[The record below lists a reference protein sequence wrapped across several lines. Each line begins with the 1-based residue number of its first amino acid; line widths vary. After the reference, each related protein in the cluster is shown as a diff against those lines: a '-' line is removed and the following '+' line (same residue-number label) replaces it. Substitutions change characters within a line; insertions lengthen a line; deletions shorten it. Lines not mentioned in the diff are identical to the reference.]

1 MQEEKKRKGKQ
12 SFLFEQPIKVV
23 ASACVGASME
33 KEGPLGSYLDDYDES
48 AKFKGQNWEESESR
62 MLKQTIETALGKAE
76 KRAADVEFLFC
87 GDLLRQMTASSF
99 GVKTLNIPVFGVYGA
114 CSTMGESLLL
124 ASVLMEAGLARCTV
138 AATSSH
144 YATAE
149 KEFRFPL
156 SYGSQRPPCTTWTV
170 TGSGAVV
177 LEHDGQKGRGVYVVA
192 ASPGKIVDYGITDKF
207 NMGAC
212 MAPAAASTISTHL
225 NDLNVLP
232 EHYDKIIA
240 GDLGAVGTDIL
251 IDLLKAK
258 GYDITR
264 QHMDCGLT
272 IYDLKSQDV
281 HSGGSGCG
289 CAAVT
294 LAGYILQCMKEG
306 KWKRI
311 LFVPTGALLSSVS
324 ANEGDTV
331 PGIAHAVALEWKEA
345 GE

>member
-1 MQEEKKRKGKQ
+1 MQGEKKRKGKQ
-12 SFLFEQPIKVV
+12 SFLLEQPIRV
-23 ASACVGASME
+23 AAGACIGGSME
-33 KEGPLGSYLDDYDES
+33 QQGPLGCYLDDYDES
-48 AKFKGQNWEESESR
+48 ARFDSDNWEESESK
-62 MLKQTIETALGKAE
+62 MLRQTIETALKKAGKKTSEA
-76 KRAADVEFLFC
+76 EFLFC

-124 ASVLMEAGLARCTV
+124 ASVLMEAGLAHCTV

-156 SYGSQRPPCTTWTV
+156 SYGNQRPPCTTWTV
-170 TGSGAVV
+170 TGSGAIV
-177 LEHDGQKGRGVYVVA
+177 LEISEELRHGVYITA
-192 ASPGKIVDYGITDKF
+192 ATPGKIVDYGITDKF

-212 MAPAAASTISTHL
+212 MAPAAASTISVHL
-225 NDLNVLP
+225 NDLGILP
-232 EHYDKIIA
+232 EHYDRIIT
-240 GDLGAVGTDIL
+240 GDLGAVGKEIL

-258 GYDITR
+258 GYDIEK

-272 IYDLKSQDV
+272 IYDRNSQDV

-289 CAAVT
+289 CAAVA
-294 LAGYILQCMKEG
+294 LAGYILQQMKEG

-331 PGIAHAVALEWKEA
+331 PGIAHAVALEWR
-345 GE
+345 G

>member
-1 MQEEKKRKGKQ
+1 MQ
-12 SFLFEQPIKVV
+12 SFRFSQPIRIR
-23 ASACVGASME
+23 ASACTGGAME
-33 KEGPLGSYLDDYDES
+33 QEGPLGNYLDAYDETG
-48 AKFKGQNWEESESR
+48 KFEGENWEESESR
-62 MLKQTIETALGKAE
+62 MLKQTIECAIQKAGKQTTE
-76 KRAADVEFLFC
+76 VDYLFC

-99 GVKTLNIPVFGVYGA
+99 SVKSLGIPVFGVYGA
-114 CSTMGESLLL
+114 CSTMGESLVL
-124 ASVLMEAGLARCTV
+124 ASVIMEAELANCVV

-156 SYGSQRPPCTTWTV
+156 SYGNQRPPCATWTV

-177 LEHDGQKGRGVYVVA
+177 LERGKKESGVYVVA
-192 ASPGKIVDYGITDKF
+192 ATPGKIVDYGITDKT

-212 MAPAAASTISTHL
+212 MAPAAVSTISTHL
-225 NDLNVLP
+225 KDLGLQP
-232 EHYDKIIA
+232 DYYDKIVT
-240 GDLGAVGTDIL
+240 GDLGSVGSDIL
-251 IDLLKAK
+251 LDLLKAE
-258 GYDITR
+258 GYDITK

-272 IYDLKSQDV
+272 IYDQNFQDV

-294 LAGYILQCMKEG
+294 LSGYLLQNMREG
-306 KWKRI
+306 RWKRI

-331 PGIAHAVALEWKEA
+331 PGIAHAVALEWKE
-345 GE
+345 